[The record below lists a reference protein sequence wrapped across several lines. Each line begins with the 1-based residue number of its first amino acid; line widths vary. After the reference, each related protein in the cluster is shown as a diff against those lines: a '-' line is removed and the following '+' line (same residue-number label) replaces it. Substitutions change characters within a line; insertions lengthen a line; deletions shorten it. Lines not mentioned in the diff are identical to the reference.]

1 MSSRRFRGS
10 IWGKLSKLAFRKKEG
25 SRKRRVFRTSLL
37 EQFEKRELMAFEV
50 TNIQLVSDT
59 GISAT
64 DKITYDPRLQGTV
77 ANSLGGGLG
86 GLPGGP
92 PSLVSLHIQ
101 FDHQGD
107 GIGDGSTIVD
117 SSMNFQYD
125 PRTSDP
131 GLSFFV
137 GPFSPKVPCS
147 RIR

>member
-86 GLPGGP
+86 GL
-92 PSLVSLHIQ
+92 Q
-101 FDHQGD
+101 A
-107 GIGDGSTIVD
+107 VD
-117 SSMNFQYD
+117 LLC
-125 PRTSDP
+125 P
-131 GLSFFV
+131 
-137 GPFSPKVPCS
+137 
-147 RIR
+147 